1 MALLEEES
9 ILYLPDE
16 VIEHIMT
23 FLSFADLFKLIKE
36 GTRLGDCA
44 KRGARKKPFRKYGT
58 QKPIIS
64 RNAVK
69 IQHR

>member
-1 MALLEEES
+1 MALLEEVS

-23 FLSFADLFKLIKE
+23 FLSFVDLFKLIKE

-44 KRGARKKPFRKYGT
+44 KRGARNKPFRKYGT
-58 QKPIIS
+58 RKPIIS
-64 RNAVK
+64 CNAFK
-69 IQHR
+69 HR